1 MAWRRGRGLEEE
13 QDEQKEQEE
22 LTEQKEQKEQ
32 KMQEELATA
41 TVPHAGRTAEGNGEW
56 REESTVVCVV
66 FKEARSQENT
76 AKNSQA
82 SRAKEHWKAK
92 TRGDDDEE
100 EARKHGAIRHG
111 KSRSDSQQPAWSP
124 SQKQS

>member
-1 MAWRRGRGLEEE
+1 MAWRRGRGWEE
-13 QDEQKEQEE
+13 EQEE
-22 LTEQKEQKEQ
+22 LKEQKEQ
-32 KMQEELATA
+32 REQKVQEELATA

-56 REESTVVCVV
+56 REESTVVCVM

-76 AKNSQA
+76 AKSSKNNQA